1 MCKFINLS
9 FNPVHNL
16 FSNLH
21 YIPLIERCYRKYYK
35 YLQDDFA
42 LYEYDIYSYIK
53 HCSPYFWIVTTI
65 GGEFMGFV
73 SLDNFIGGGNIL
85 YSAELTTCFEKK
97 AWGSFTRYSAKIFLK
112 KCFDELGLVKI
123 KVQVYPDNFRTKA
136 LLKSSGF
143 EYESTLKAETMRGG
157 KMQDI
162 DIYAL
167 YRTYYYKTR

>member
-1 MCKFINLS
+1 
-9 FNPVHNL
+9 
-16 FSNLH
+16 
-21 YIPLIERCYRKYYK
+21 
-35 YLQDDFA
+35 
-42 LYEYDIYSYIK
+42 
-53 HCSPYFWIVTTI
+53 
-65 GGEFMGFV
+65 MGFV